1 MDMTEET
8 AHSLRLAAGDDLFA
22 PLFHV
27 PTSAGASGL
36 LQPAAGD
43 LDFDSPAVTP
53 LVVDDD
59 YVPDTSNS
67 SAPTYD
73 DIFPALPEAESRPS
87 STRPPRAPAVRSSNI
102 TFVHRVATEDMRH
115 LPDLKPEA
123 EQARICKD
131 IMQRTGT
138 LIELSASR
146 DGSLTFLIT
155 GKEEAVAQARRYI
168 GADLQAQSQAEIRV
182 KKEHHR
188 FLLGK
193 NGKKLNDLQ
202 AATGTRITVPRQMDE
217 SEVVKIVGPKD
228 GIEKVI
234 HEIQVLC
241 TEIASRASEKLTI
254 EVRLLIRFCDTESA
268 LFLNLLLPAER
279 VPSICIWSFR
289 RDCKE
294 DNDRNGCK
302 DQHPTTRRQQER
314 GPHQR
319 RDRGSGSGKRGDHA
333 TRG

>member
-1 MDMTEET
+1 MDLTHEPARPLPDE
-8 AHSLRLAAGDDLFA
+8 LFA
-22 PLFHV
+22 TMYHPI
-27 PTSAGASGL
+27 AGPSSL

-43 LDFDSPAVTP
+43 FDFDSPAGTP
-53 LVVDDD
+53 VHDQ
-59 YVPDTSNS
+59 VPDHPQPDS

-87 STRPPRAPAVRSSNI
+87 STRPPRSAPLVRSSNI
-102 TFVHRVATEDMRH
+102 TFVHRVAPEDMRH

-138 LIELSASR
+138 LIELSGSR

-155 GKEEAVAQARRYI
+155 GKEEAVAQARRCI

-202 AATGTRITVPRQMDE
+202 AATSTRITVPRQMDD
-217 SEVVKIVGPKD
+217 SEVVRIVGPKE
-228 GIEKVI
+228 GIEKVM
-234 HEIQVLC
+234 HEIQVVC
-241 TEIASRASEKLTI
+241 TEVASRASEKVMI
-254 EVRLLIRFCDTESA
+254 EVSFSTIRLPQCAS
-268 LFLNLLLPAER
+268 
-279 VPSICIWSFR
+279 
-289 RDCKE
+289 
-294 DNDRNGCK
+294 
-302 DQHPTTRRQQER
+302 QQ
-314 GPHQR
+314 
-319 RDRGSGSGKRGDHA
+319 S
-333 TRG
+333 